1 MTSSPDFMG
10 ELILDGVLLDKLET
24 LTKKLQ
30 KATKKTAKAT
40 ILLDAK
46 NELGENPLFFFLD
59 FILDPQITTG
69 ISKAKINRKVTIRDD
84 MPHTFQDICLYLS
97 EHNTGTDEDIS
108 MAVSYIYWNASHK
121 DFLIRVFTKNLPL
134 GVEAATVNKI
144 FGKTVIPVWEVQ
156 QGYPIDK
163 VKLKPGIWFSLSRKM
178 NGNRGTFYRGK
189 FISRQGQEF
198 TGLDHIKNDIIQE
211 LGDKSLIN
219 KFVYD
224 GELVYRNDEGLSDG
238 EAFRIGTGILNS
250 DTDKSKIKFVVF
262 DLIPT
267 DEFENGKSDVP
278 DEYGY
283 YATPYV
289 IRRGWLEELAEIIEE
304 DELKNIE
311 AVPLVYEGNDQS
323 VIPRWLDYAVEHGWE
338 GLVLNTDVPYKR
350 SRHTGCLKIKRF
362 YTVDLRITAVEEGQN
377 RLAGTMGALVV
388 DYKGNEL
395 RVGSGFDDAIR
406 AAVWANPD
414 DYIGRIIE
422 VKYKETTTDKKTGI
436 ESLQFP
442 VFVRFRD
449 DKSEVS
455 YG

>member
-46 NELGENPLFFFLD
+46 NEIGEGALFFFLD

-69 ISKAKINRKVTIRDD
+69 ISKAKINKKVLIRDD
-84 MPHTFQDICLYLS
+84 MPHTFQDICLYLA

-108 MAVSYIYWNASHK
+108 MAASYIYWNASHK
-121 DFLIRVFTKNLPL
+121 DFLVRVFTKNLPL

-144 FGKTVIPVWEVQ
+144 FDQTVVPVWEVQ

-163 VKLKPGIWFSLSRKM
+163 VKLKPDIWFSLSRKM
-178 NGNRGTFYRGK
+178 NGNRGTAYKGEI
-189 FISRQGQEF
+189 ISRQAQKF
-198 TGLDHIKNDIIQE
+198 NGLDHIKQDLAIMSGGE
-211 LGDKSLIN
+211 TTRDEWV
-219 KFVYD
+219 FD
-224 GELVYRNDEGLSDG
+224 GELVYKNPEGMSDG
-238 EAFRIGTGILNS
+238 DAFRYGTGKLNS
-250 DTDKSKIKFVVF
+250 DEEDKSCIKFVIF
-262 DLIPT
+262 DVIPVEQFDNECKLT
-267 DEFENGKSDVP
+267 YRQRKILLKSFK
-278 DEYGY
+278 E
-283 YATPYV
+283 T
-289 IRRGWLEELAEIIEE
+289 IEE
-304 DELKNIE
+304 NHLENVEI
-311 AVPLVYEGNDQS
+311 VPMVYEGTDQS
-323 VIPRWLDYAVEHGWE
+323 VIPQWLNYAVESGWE
-338 GLVLNTDVPYKR
+338 GLMLNMDVPYKR
-350 SRHTGCLKIKRF
+350 ARHTGCLKIKRF

-377 RLAGTMGALVV
+377 RLADTMGALVV
-388 DYKGNEL
+388 DYKGHEL
-395 RVGSGFDDAIR
+395 RVGSGFDDTTR
-406 AAVWANPD
+406 TAVWANPS

-422 VKYKETTTDKKTGI
+422 VKYKEATSDKKTGV

-449 DKSEVS
+449 DKNEVS

>member
-250 DTDKSKIKFVVF
+250 DTDKSKIKFVIF
-262 DLIPT
+262 DIIPT

>member
-198 TGLDHIKNDIIQE
+198 TGLDHINNDIIQE

-250 DTDKSKIKFVVF
+250 DTNKSKIKFVIF
-262 DLIPT
+262 DIIPT

>member
-1 MTSSPDFMG
+1 MISSPDFMG

-30 KATKKTAKAT
+30 KATKKTAKAS

-163 VKLKPGIWFSLSRKM
+163 VKLKPDIWFSLSRKM

-198 TGLDHIKNDIIQE
+198 TGLDHIKKDIIQE

-304 DELKNIE
+304 DDLKNIE